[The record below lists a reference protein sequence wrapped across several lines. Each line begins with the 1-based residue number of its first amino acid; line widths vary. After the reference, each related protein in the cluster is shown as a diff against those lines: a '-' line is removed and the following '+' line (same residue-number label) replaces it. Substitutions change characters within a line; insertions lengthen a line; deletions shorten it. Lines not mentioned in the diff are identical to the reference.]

1 MEAFEDIRPY
11 RDEEVSAAVA
21 RLARNPKLVDLAARW
36 VAPSLSRWCGPLV
49 RAHVRRTLGRALAD
63 VDTVL
68 AFQHRL
74 AVLFEQMVASTTD
87 GFSVAGAEHLD
98 SQRRYLF
105 VSNHRD
111 IGLDSGFANFALHR
125 AGHATTRNAI
135 GDNLLATDFAAEVFR
150 LNKAFVVRR
159 SAKGAKAAYAAMLK
173 TSQFIRQS
181 LESDESVWIA
191 QREGRAKDG
200 WDRTDPAIVK
210 MFALAFRDET
220 DDLSE
225 IVARLGIA
233 PMSISYE
240 LDPCDLK
247 KARELVAIARDGSYE
262 KRAGEDLASVV
273 AGITGYKGR
282 VHLNFGAPLVGRF
295 ADAAAVAEAI
305 DRQVVGGYRL
315 FPTHL
320 WAARTTGLEGLPAID
335 PSTALDE
342 LKARVDAA
350 SAELR
355 EPLLLQY
362 ANPVRRARE
371 MGLV

>member
-1 MEAFEDIRPY
+1 
-11 RDEEVSAAVA
+11 
-21 RLARNPKLVDLAARW
+21 
-36 VAPSLSRWCGPLV
+36 
-49 RAHVRRTLGRALAD
+49 
-63 VDTVL
+63 
-68 AFQHRL
+68 
-74 AVLFEQMVASTTD
+74 
-87 GFSVAGAEHLD
+87 
-98 SQRRYLF
+98 
-105 VSNHRD
+105 
-111 IGLDSGFANFALHR
+111 
-125 AGHATTRNAI
+125 
-135 GDNLLATDFAAEVFR
+135 
-150 LNKAFVVRR
+150 
-159 SAKGAKAAYAAMLK
+159 MLK
-173 TSQFIRQS
+173 TSRFIRQS
-181 LESDESVWIA
+181 LESGESVWIA